1 MIVFHKAFQL
11 ALNLLSNLNIIHEN
25 SKTGITIA
33 CIIQCIINFL
43 LFVHTK
49 VMVVL
54 VLTMLQVLKR
64 QKKSILQRLHIDA
77 YTVANWSP
85 PPWTLIT
92 DLARVSLAGW
102 RLKLNFHRTRVYM
115 LADCSL
121 PIISLLSFITP
132 HNSIINF

>member
-64 QKKSILQRLHIDA
+64 QKKVFCNDCTLTPTLWPIDR
-77 YTVANWSP
+77 P
-85 PPWTLIT
+85 L
-92 DLARVSLAGW
+92 LG
-102 RLKLNFHRTRVYM
+102 
-115 LADCSL
+115 
-121 PIISLLSFITP
+121 LLSLI
-132 HNSIINF
+132 